1 MGSKDPYYGY
11 LHLKSTLTHHP
22 AYAAKIESA
31 ESYNVSA
38 LKG

>member
-11 LHLKSTLTHHP
+11 LHLKSTLMHHP

-31 ESYNVSA
+31 ESFSA
-38 LKG
+38 YTVKG